1 MMRSKTRIIRYFT
14 IETNNKNLQNMKKSL
29 LVILCMTLS
38 FSIFA
43 QEAADK
49 HLAKLP
55 AVDIQTLDG
64 AVFNTKDIQNDGKPV
79 IISLWATWCKPC
91 IAELLAIADEY
102 EDWVEETGVKLY
114 AISIDDAKTSAR
126 VAPFVNGK
134 GWEYT
139 VLLDVNSDFKRAM
152 NVNDVP
158 YMCILN
164 GDGEIVWQ
172 HTSYAPG
179 SEEEVYEVIKS
190 LVKK

>member
-1 MMRSKTRIIRYFT
+1 
-14 IETNNKNLQNMKKSL
+14 MKKN
-29 LVILCMTLS
+29 ILIIICMVLS
-38 FSIFA
+38 INLFA
-43 QEAADK
+43 QEAKDK

-55 AVDIQTLDG
+55 AVEIQDLNG
-64 AVFNTKDIQNDGKPV
+64 NAFNTKDIQNDGKPI

-126 VAPFVNGK
+126 VAPFVKGK

-152 NVNDVP
+152 NVVDVP
-158 YMCILN
+158 FLCILN
-164 GDGEIVWQ
+164 GNREIVWK

-179 SEEEVYEVIKS
+179 SEEEVYEIVKG
-190 LVKK
+190 LVNQK

>member
-1 MMRSKTRIIRYFT
+1 
-14 IETNNKNLQNMKKSL
+14 MKKTI
-29 LVILCMTLS
+29 ILAIALIACFALS
-38 FSIFA
+38 A
-43 QEAADK
+43 QNDQPAKDQ

-55 AVDIQTLDG
+55 AIDIQTVDG
-64 AVFNTKDIQNDGKPV
+64 KIFNTKDIQNDGKP
-79 IISLWATWCKPC
+79 IIVSLWATWCKPC

-114 AISIDDAKTSAR
+114 AIAIDDAKTSAR

-164 GDGEIVWQ
+164 GNGEIVWQ

-179 SEEEVYEVIKS
+179 SENEVYEI
-190 LVKK
+190 LKKLASEK

>member
-1 MMRSKTRIIRYFT
+1 MMFSI
-14 IETNNKNLQNMKKSL
+14 
-29 LVILCMTLS
+29 
-38 FSIFA
+38 SIFA
-43 QEAADK
+43 QEAKDK

-55 AVDIQTLDG
+55 AVEIQDLNG
-64 AVFNTKDIQNDGKPV
+64 NAFNTKDIQNDGKPI

-126 VAPFVNGK
+126 VAPFVKGK

-158 YMCILN
+158 FLCILN

-172 HTSYAPG
+172 HTSYAQG
-179 SEEEVYEVIKS
+179 SEEEVFEIVKS

>member
-1 MMRSKTRIIRYFT
+1 MK
-14 IETNNKNLQNMKKSL
+14 KNLL
-29 LVILCMTLS
+29 IIICMMFS
-38 FSIFA
+38 ISIFA
-43 QEAADK
+43 QEAKDK

-55 AVDIQTLDG
+55 AVEIQDLNG
-64 AVFNTKDIQNDGKPV
+64 NAFNTKDIQNDGKPI

-126 VAPFVNGK
+126 VAPFVKGK

-158 YMCILN
+158 FLCILN

-172 HTSYAPG
+172 HTSYAQG
-179 SEEEVYEVIKS
+179 SEEEVFEVVKS

>member
-1 MMRSKTRIIRYFT
+1 
-14 IETNNKNLQNMKKSL
+14 MKKTIL
-29 LVILCMTLS
+29 LAIALIACFALS
-38 FSIFA
+38 A
-43 QEAADK
+43 QNAEPAKDQ

-55 AVDIQTLDG
+55 AVDIQTIDG
-64 AVFNTKDIQNDGKPV
+64 KIFNTKDIQNDGKPV
-79 IISLWATWCKPC
+79 IVSLWATWCKPC

-114 AISIDDAKTSAR
+114 AIAIDDAKTSAR

-134 GWEYT
+134 GWEYE

-164 GDGEIVWQ
+164 GKGEIVWQ

-179 SEEEVYEVIKS
+179 SENEVYEIIKG
-190 LVKK
+190 LAAEK

>member
-1 MMRSKTRIIRYFT
+1 
-14 IETNNKNLQNMKKSL
+14 MKKTI
-29 LVILCMTLS
+29 ILAIALIACFALS
-38 FSIFA
+38 A
-43 QEAADK
+43 QNDQPAKDQ

-55 AVDIQTLDG
+55 AIDIQTVDG
-64 AVFNTKDIQNDGKPV
+64 KIFNTKDIQNDGKP
-79 IISLWATWCKPC
+79 IIVSLWATWCKPC

-102 EDWVEETGVKLY
+102 EDWVEETGVKMY
-114 AISIDDAKTSAR
+114 AIAIDDAKTSAR

-164 GDGEIVWQ
+164 GNGEIVWQ

-179 SEEEVYEVIKS
+179 SENEVYEILKNLAS
-190 LVKK
+190 GK

>member
-1 MMRSKTRIIRYFT
+1 
-14 IETNNKNLQNMKKSL
+14 MKKTFLILAAITLCLSL
-29 LVILCMTLS
+29 G
-38 FSIFA
+38 A
-43 QEAADK
+43 QNQNPQKPAAG
-49 HLAKLP
+49 LP
-55 AVDIQTLDG
+55 SVNIQTVDG
-64 AVFNTKDIQNDGKPV
+64 KVFNTADISNDGKPV
-79 IISLWATWCKPC
+79 IVSLWATWCKPC

-102 EDWVEETGVKLY
+102 EDWVEETGVKLF
-114 AISIDDAKTSAR
+114 AVSIDDAKTSAR

-164 GDGEIVWQ
+164 GKGEIVWQ

-179 SEEEVYEVIKS
+179 SEKEVYEI
-190 LVKK
+190 VKKLAEEQKATEK

>member
-1 MMRSKTRIIRYFT
+1 MK
-14 IETNNKNLQNMKKSL
+14 KNLL
-29 LVILCMTLS
+29 IIICMMFS
-38 FSIFA
+38 ISIFA
-43 QEAADK
+43 QEAKDK

-55 AVDIQTLDG
+55 AVEIQDLNG
-64 AVFNTKDIQNDGKPV
+64 NAFNTKDIQNDGKPI

-114 AISIDDAKTSAR
+114 AISSDDAKTSAR
-126 VAPFVNGK
+126 VAPFVKGK

-158 YMCILN
+158 FLCILN

-172 HTSYAPG
+172 HTSYAQG
-179 SEEEVYEVIKS
+179 SEEEVFEIVKS

>member
-1 MMRSKTRIIRYFT
+1 
-14 IETNNKNLQNMKKSL
+14 MKKTVL
-29 LVILCMTLS
+29 LAIALIACFALS
-38 FSIFA
+38 A
-43 QEAADK
+43 QNAEPAKDQ

-55 AVDIQTLDG
+55 AVDIQTIDG
-64 AVFNTKDIQNDGKPV
+64 KIFNTKDIQNDGKPV
-79 IISLWATWCKPC
+79 IVSLWATWCKPC

-114 AISIDDAKTSAR
+114 AIAIDDAKTSAR

-134 GWEYT
+134 GWEYE

-164 GDGEIVWQ
+164 GKGEIVWQ

-179 SEEEVYEVIKS
+179 SENEVYEIIKG
-190 LVKK
+190 LAAEK

>member
-1 MMRSKTRIIRYFT
+1 
-14 IETNNKNLQNMKKSL
+14 MKKTI
-29 LVILCMTLS
+29 ILAIALIACFALS
-38 FSIFA
+38 A
-43 QEAADK
+43 QNDQPAKDQ

-55 AVDIQTLDG
+55 AIDIQTIDG
-64 AVFNTKDIQNDGKPV
+64 KIFNTKDIQNDGKP
-79 IISLWATWCKPC
+79 IIVSLWATWCKPC

-102 EDWVEETGVKLY
+102 EDWVDETGVKLY
-114 AISIDDAKTSAR
+114 AIAIDDAKTSAR

-164 GDGEIVWQ
+164 GNGEIVWQ

-179 SEEEVYEVIKS
+179 SENEVYEIIKKLAS
-190 LVKK
+190 EK

>member
-1 MMRSKTRIIRYFT
+1 
-14 IETNNKNLQNMKKSL
+14 MKKTL
-29 LVILCMTLS
+29 IVILCMT
-38 FSIFA
+38 FSISLFA
-43 QEAADK
+43 QEAKDK

-55 AVDIQTLDG
+55 AVEIQDLNG
-64 AVFNTKDIQNDGKPV
+64 NPFNTKDIQNDGKPV

-114 AISIDDAKTSAR
+114 AISIDDSKTSSR
-126 VAPFVNGK
+126 VAPFVKGK
-134 GWEYT
+134 NWEYT

-164 GDGEIVWQ
+164 GNGEIVWQ

-179 SEEEVYEVIKS
+179 SEEEVYGIIKS
-190 LVKK
+190 LVGK

>member
-1 MMRSKTRIIRYFT
+1 
-14 IETNNKNLQNMKKSL
+14 MKKL
-29 LVILCMTLS
+29 ALALALAFLACS

-43 QEAADK
+43 QDANK
-49 HLAKLP
+49 SLSKLP
-55 AVDIQTLDG
+55 EVNIQTLDG
-64 AVFNTKDIQNDGKPV
+64 SVFNTKDIQNDGKPV
-79 IISLWATWCKPC
+79 IVSLWATWCKPC

-126 VAPFVNGK
+126 VAPFVKGK

-164 GDGEIVWQ
+164 GNGEIVWQ

-179 SEEEVYEVIKS
+179 SEEEVYEIIKS